1 MKIKLLLF
9 LVCSFLVYA
18 QTIPLVFKGNKEL
31 TSRELYTV
39 LSLYQP
45 YVYEFYKDVPAVDS
59 KTLPIISQTLVNYYK
74 TKGFYH
80 ADITY
85 TQDEKVIIITIGEN
99 VPIRIADISIQSSLD
114 ISSKL
119 PFKANDIFDAEKFI
133 QSKKEIKLLYASN
146 HYCNAKLDAK
156 AWIDIETNLAYLVYN
171 VTSNETCYFGK
182 ITIKNT
188 ENIDEDIIKSLLYIN
203 EKEVFSLNAITKS
216 YQNLYAYDGISKAL
230 IDTTTDENNSVS
242 TTVTIK
248 ENEKPIRF
256 EAGLGASS
264 NEGVMASLGV
274 KHRNAYGNLKSV
286 NLNTRVTEIKQTIKT
301 NFDMPLLN
309 KNTFGTELGL
319 ENEIFE
325 GFKENR
331 IFGSVY
337 IAKRFTP
344 TSIKGS
350 LFFDNVRTFESDDIE
365 LFAEGTLF
373 VLSPKFEWNY
383 DTRDKVLDPSRGYF
397 FGSEIM
403 GSMLSEVS
411 DASYYKFKLSG
422 GYILPVSSSIL
433 AAKVSFGSLHLYE
446 GEIPSSYRFF
456 AGGMDSNRA
465 FTYRQLG
472 PLDDQSNPIGFDSVF
487 ETKLEERFPIYGDIK
502 GVVFNDNTFIGT
514 DVGPDFSSG
523 YYSAGFGL
531 RYATP
536 IGPLAIDFGF
546 DISNP
551 RSQNAFHFHIGESF

>member
-1 MKIKLLLF
+1 M
-9 LVCSFLVYA
+9 
-18 QTIPLVFKGNKEL
+18 
-31 TSRELYTV
+31 
-39 LSLYQP
+39 
-45 YVYEFYKDVPAVDS
+45 
-59 KTLPIISQTLVNYYK
+59 
-74 TKGFYH
+74 
-80 ADITY
+80 
-85 TQDEKVIIITIGEN
+85 
-99 VPIRIADISIQSSLD
+99 
-114 ISSKL
+114 
-119 PFKANDIFDAEKFI
+119 
-133 QSKKEIKLLYASN
+133 YASN

-350 LFFDNVRTFESDDIE
+350 LFFDNVRTFESDDAE

-514 DVGPDFSSG
+514 DFSSG

>member
-203 EKEVFSLNAITKS
+203 EKEAFSLNAITKS

>member
-350 LFFDNVRTFESDDIE
+350 LFFDNVRTFESDDAE

>member
-350 LFFDNVRTFESDDIE
+350 LFFDNVRTFESDDAE

-465 FTYRQLG
+465 YSYRQLG